1 MNVSDAPDILLHP
14 GEDLELAVAYDK
26 VLDTFCHLI
35 LHKKQFF
42 EILAFHSI
50 TFFLRFV
57 ASAILTVFLVRLVK
71 RELI

>member
-26 VLDTFCHLI
+26 VLDTFCHI
-35 LHKKQFF
+35 IMYRKQFS
-42 EILAFHSI
+42 EILVFHSI